1 MRWPRGLREWAY
13 VSAALHLLAF
23 LVILIQ
29 LPAHKVDEPM
39 EQGIPIEVITPEA
52 AQLAQADKP
61 SPSPSKTAAAKDE
74 PLPLPPPVE
83 PPRPEPVSAPPP
95 PPPPPPAPAL
105 APTSAAPSTAD
116 RPAPPQQQAEAA
128 PPLPPPPAPPPP
140 APTPPQQQA
149 EATPPPPA
157 ADAVLPLPPP
167 PAPAPPKPQQHAE
180 AAPPKP
186 EPPKP
191 APKPEPP
198 KPDPPKP
205 TPPKPEAKPQ
215 QHAEAKPDPKPEP
228 PKPQPPVQQPKPSNQ
243 QGTGK
248 VVPPPNPSDKP
259 GTGRTPPAKNTDER
273 SQSVLSTL
281 EKLRAMQAQNEAPKS
296 RANPAPSGS
305 TQAGGAPTG
314 TAALSSGE
322 KTALA
327 NTISECWSVDG
338 GALNIRSVIVEM
350 RVEVDAGG
358 TVRNVRPN
366 GGVPADPQARSV
378 YEAAR
383 RALLNPQCNP
393 LPLPKDRLE
402 ALRNTVFRFNPRDLG
417 LR

>member
-105 APTSAAPSTAD
+105 APTSTTPSTAET
-116 RPAPPQQQAEAA
+116 PAPPPQQAEAA

-149 EATPPPPA
+149 DATPPPPA

-180 AAPPKP
+180 ATPPKP
-186 EPPKP
+186 EPKP
-191 APKPEPP
+191 APRPEPP
-198 KPDPPKP
+198 KPEPPKP

-215 QHAEAKPDPKPEP
+215 QHAEAKPEPKPEP

-243 QGTGK
+243 QGAGK

-259 GTGRTPPAKNTDER
+259 GTGRTPPARNTDER

-350 RVEVDAGG
+350 RVDVDGSG

-366 GGVPADPQARSV
+366 GSVPSDPQARSV

>member
-29 LPAHKVDEPM
+29 LPARKVDEPM

-61 SPSPSKTAAAKDE
+61 SPSPSRTAAAKDE

-83 PPRPEPVSAPPP
+83 PPLPEPVSAPPP

-157 ADAVLPLPPP
+157 ADAMLPLPPP

-180 AAPPKP
+180 AKP
-186 EPPKP
+186 E
-191 APKPEPP
+191 
-198 KPDPPKP
+198 
-205 TPPKPEAKPQ
+205 
-215 QHAEAKPDPKPEP
+215 PKPEP

-248 VVPPPNPSDKP
+248 VLPPPNPSDKP

-350 RVEVDAGG
+350 RVEVDSGG

-366 GGVPADPQARSV
+366 GSVPADPQARSV

>member
-1 MRWPRGLREWAY
+1 
-13 VSAALHLLAF
+13 
-23 LVILIQ
+23 
-29 LPAHKVDEPM
+29 
-39 EQGIPIEVITPEA
+39 
-52 AQLAQADKP
+52 
-61 SPSPSKTAAAKDE
+61 
-74 PLPLPPPVE
+74 
-83 PPRPEPVSAPPP
+83 
-95 PPPPPPAPAL
+95 
-105 APTSAAPSTAD
+105 
-116 RPAPPQQQAEAA
+116 
-128 PPLPPPPAPPPP
+128 PPPPAPPPP

-157 ADAVLPLPPP
+157 ADAMLPLPPP

-180 AAPPKP
+180 AKP
-186 EPPKP
+186 E
-191 APKPEPP
+191 
-198 KPDPPKP
+198 
-205 TPPKPEAKPQ
+205 
-215 QHAEAKPDPKPEP
+215 PKPEP

-248 VVPPPNPSDKP
+248 VLPPPNPSDKP

-350 RVEVDAGG
+350 RVEVDSGG

-366 GGVPADPQARSV
+366 GSVPADPQARSV

>member
-1 MRWPRGLREWAY
+1 
-13 VSAALHLLAF
+13 
-23 LVILIQ
+23 
-29 LPAHKVDEPM
+29 
-39 EQGIPIEVITPEA
+39 
-52 AQLAQADKP
+52 
-61 SPSPSKTAAAKDE
+61 
-74 PLPLPPPVE
+74 
-83 PPRPEPVSAPPP
+83 
-95 PPPPPPAPAL
+95 
-105 APTSAAPSTAD
+105 
-116 RPAPPQQQAEAA
+116 
-128 PPLPPPPAPPPP
+128 
-140 APTPPQQQA
+140 
-149 EATPPPPA
+149 
-157 ADAVLPLPPP
+157 VLPLPPP

-180 AAPPKP
+180 ATPPKPEPKPAPRPEPPKP

-191 APKPEPP
+191 A
-198 KPDPPKP
+198 
-205 TPPKPEAKPQ
+205 PPKPEAKPQ

-259 GTGRTPPAKNTDER
+259 GTGRTPPARNTDER

-305 TQAGGAPTG
+305 TQSGGAPTG

-350 RVEVDAGG
+350 RVEVDSGG

-366 GGVPADPQARSV
+366 GSVPADPQARSV

>member
-1 MRWPRGLREWAY
+1 MRWPRGLRELAY

-29 LPAHKVDEPM
+29 LPARKVDEPM

-61 SPSPSKTAAAKDE
+61 SPSPSRTAAAKDE

-83 PPRPEPVSAPPP
+83 PPLPEPVSAPPP

-157 ADAVLPLPPP
+157 ADAMLPLPPP

-180 AAPPKP
+180 ATPPKPEPKPAPRPEPPKP

-191 APKPEPP
+191 V
-198 KPDPPKP
+198 
-205 TPPKPEAKPQ
+205 PPKPEAKPQ
-215 QHAEAKPDPKPEP
+215 QHAEAKPEPKPEP

-248 VVPPPNPSDKP
+248 VLPPPNPSDKP

-350 RVEVDAGG
+350 RVEVDSGG

-366 GGVPADPQARSV
+366 GSVPADPQARSV

>member
-1 MRWPRGLREWAY
+1 
-13 VSAALHLLAF
+13 
-23 LVILIQ
+23 
-29 LPAHKVDEPM
+29 
-39 EQGIPIEVITPEA
+39 
-52 AQLAQADKP
+52 
-61 SPSPSKTAAAKDE
+61 
-74 PLPLPPPVE
+74 
-83 PPRPEPVSAPPP
+83 
-95 PPPPPPAPAL
+95 
-105 APTSAAPSTAD
+105 
-116 RPAPPQQQAEAA
+116 
-128 PPLPPPPAPPPP
+128 
-140 APTPPQQQA
+140 
-149 EATPPPPA
+149 PPA

-180 AAPPKP
+180 ATPPKPEPKPAPRPEPPKP
-186 EPPKP
+186 EPPKT
-191 APKPEPP
+191 
-198 KPDPPKP
+198 

-215 QHAEAKPDPKPEP
+215 QHAEAKPEPKPEP

-248 VVPPPNPSDKP
+248 VLPPPNPSDKP

-350 RVEVDAGG
+350 RVEVDSGG

-366 GGVPADPQARSV
+366 GSVPADPQARSV